1 MDNESHGRRYR
12 LSLLMDAQLVTAHMH
27 EEMMCQALHA
37 RGLPA
42 FAFGREDTSDY
53 ELHSTCT
60 QMIIGRESY
69 LT

>member
-1 MDNESHGRRYR
+1 
-12 LSLLMDAQLVTAHMH
+12 MDAQLVTAHMH